1 MSQNV
6 SPNRPQ
12 DKYQFVSL
20 DTGKLTQYGLQ
31 TLEQMWNQLGATFG
45 IVPCT
50 AVTTSNVIA
59 LTPRLNAEGGRD
71 YGNHMAFSF
80 VADATTSAS
89 VTAFVNGIDA
99 SKPLATIKV
108 YISGGATQAGN
119 NDIIANRLYLFL
131 YNSAL
136 DSSNGGFVVK

>member
-31 TLEQMWNQLGATFG
+31 TLEQMWNQVGASFG
-45 IVPCT
+45 IVPCDATT
-50 AVTTSNVIA
+50 ALNVIT
-59 LTPRLNAEGGRD
+59 LRPRLNGEGART
-71 YGNHMAFSF
+71 YGDHMVFSF
-80 VADATTSAS
+80 VADATTTGS
-89 VTAFVNGIDA
+89 VTALVDGDET
-99 SKPLATIKV
+99 LATIKV
-108 YISGGATQAGN
+108 YIDGGATQAGN
-119 NDIIANRLYLFL
+119 NDIRANRLYLFI

-136 DSSNGGFVVK
+136 DSNNGGFVVK